1 MLRFGVGLFM
11 QTTGADAAATRGAAF
26 DEALKSSAARLSI
39 TAAAFLI
46 LLKSA
51 TGWLTGSISV
61 WASLLDSAMDIF
73 ASVIN
78 YFALRAA
85 ARPPDEDH
93 RYGHGK
99 AESLAGLF
107 QSFVISVSGLILIYE
122 AAKRI
127 LTPHP
132 TEQEWLGV
140 GTMAVAAVVSLA
152 LVARLRRAARDTDS
166 PALMADAVHYATD
179 VYTNGAALLALL
191 VVAVSG
197 WTLADPL
204 VSIAISAFILWS
216 AFDVG
221 RDSVNVLM
229 DRRLPREIDARVAAV
244 VGRFRDEGVVGF
256 HDLRTRRSGS
266 VKFIDLHL
274 EVDRAQTLP
283 EAHDLSV
290 RVLRAIE
297 ADIPRSHVQ
306 IHTDP
311 AEEAEE
317 GKRQKAKGKG
327 QK

>member
-1 MLRFGVGLFM
+1 M
-11 QTTGADAAATRGAAF
+11 QTPGADAAAAHVAAS
-26 DEALKSSAARLSI
+26 DERLKSSAARLSI
-39 TAAAFLI
+39 AAAAFLI
-46 LLKSA
+46 LLKTA
-51 TGWLTGSISV
+51 TGLLTGSISV

-107 QSFVISVSGLILIYE
+107 QSFVITVSGLVLIYE
-122 AAKRI
+122 AAKRL

-132 TEQEWLGV
+132 TAQEWLGV
-140 GTMAVAAVVSLA
+140 GTMAVAAAVSMA
-152 LVARLRRAARDTDS
+152 LVARLRRAARGTDS
-166 PALMADAVHYATD
+166 PALAADAVHYATD

-191 VVAVSG
+191 VVALTG
-197 WTLADPL
+197 WAPADPL

-229 DRRLPREIDARVAAV
+229 DRRLPREVDSKVASV
-244 VGRFRDEGVVGF
+244 VGSFRAEGVVGF

-283 EAHDLSV
+283 QAHDLSV

-297 ADIPRSHVQ
+297 AEIPRSRVQ

-311 AEEAEE
+311 AGE
-317 GKRQKAKGKG
+317 
-327 QK
+327 

>member
-1 MLRFGVGLFM
+1 M
-11 QTTGADAAATRGAAF
+11 QTTGAEPAAARVRAAVS
-26 DEALKSSAARLSI
+26 EERLKSSAARLSI
-39 TAAAFLI
+39 AAAAFLI
-46 LLKSA
+46 VLKTA

-73 ASVIN
+73 ASAIN

-107 QSFVISVSGLILIYE
+107 QSFVISASGLILIYE
-122 AAKRI
+122 AVKRV
-127 LTPHP
+127 LTPQP
-132 TEQEWLGV
+132 TAQEWLGV
-140 GTMAVAAVVSLA
+140 GTMATAAVVSLA
-152 LVARLRRAARDTDS
+152 LVARLRSVARRTDS
-166 PALMADAVHYATD
+166 PALNADAVHYVTD
-179 VYTNGAALLALL
+179 VYTNAAALAALL
-191 VVAVSG
+191 VVALTG

-216 AFDVG
+216 AFAVG

-229 DRRLPREIDARVAAV
+229 DRRLPREVDAKVAAV
-244 VGRFRDEGVVGF
+244 VERFRGEGVQGF

-283 EAHDLSV
+283 QAHDLSV

-297 ADIPRSHVQ
+297 AEIPRSRVQ

-311 AEEAEE
+311 TRE
-317 GKRQKAKGKG
+317 G
-327 QK
+327 